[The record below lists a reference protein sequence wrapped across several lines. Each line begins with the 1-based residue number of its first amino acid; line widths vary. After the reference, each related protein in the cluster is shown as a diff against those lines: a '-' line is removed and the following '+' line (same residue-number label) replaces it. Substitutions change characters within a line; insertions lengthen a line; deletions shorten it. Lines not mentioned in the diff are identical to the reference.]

1 MNAAPAA
8 ALVNGFTA
16 GRLETGRLSG
26 SARGCMVH
34 NTPEYPADS
43 PWLDKLLGRLPSA
56 RVAVFGDLCLDAY
69 WVLVDNP
76 GETSLETGIP
86 ARRVATQRYSP
97 GGAGNVAANLAALG
111 VGHIEVIGQIG
122 ADLFGDEL
130 VRQFALR
137 GLSTSG
143 VMRGPAGWQT
153 LVYAKPCEGAV
164 ELNRFDFGTGNRFT
178 AGTWQSLLSRLEKA
192 AQHCPVVVI
201 NQQVPTGWAAEIVP
215 ELNALIARHPRTC
228 FIVDSRDQAGAFPA
242 VALKLNTREAALLLG
257 EPAVDLTTDDALPLA
272 VTLAGHQH
280 HPVLVTRGEH
290 GLALATSEGQYDV
303 PGIELP
309 GAADPVGAG
318 DAALAA
324 FAAALAVGAAPLEAA
339 MLANHAAAI
348 TTRQLQTTGTATPA
362 QLRAVGPAPDY
373 VHRPRLAAQPR
384 LAQYQPGTNIE
395 IVTHRRPAAGRI
407 RHAIF
412 DHDGTI
418 STLRQGW
425 EAIMEPMMLKA
436 ILGPRV
442 KDCDDATLARLTA
455 TVRAFIDRTTGIQT
469 LAQMKGLVDLVREHG
484 YVAPADI
491 LDEHGYKA
499 IFNEELLTMVH
510 ARQAQLTRG
519 DLAPADWQIKN
530 ALPLLERLQVAG
542 VKLYLASGT
551 DEADVI
557 AEARALGY
565 AHLFAGIH
573 GSVGD
578 LNIEAKRVVLERIIR
593 EGGLGGA
600 ELVVFGDGPV
610 EIREGRRRGAFT
622 VGIASDEIRR
632 HGLDLRKRTRL
643 IRAGADIVVPDFSQL
658 DALWSYLNLPVT

>member
-8 ALVNGFTA
+8 VHVNGFTA
-16 GRLETGRLSG
+16 GRLEPGR
-26 SARGCMVH
+26 
-34 NTPEYPADS
+34 PAGFAGGRMAQIPDFSSDS
-43 PWLDKLLGRLPSA
+43 PWLGRLLERLPSA

-69 WVLVDNP
+69 WLLADAA
-76 GETSLETGIP
+76 GETSLETGLP
-86 ARRVATQRYSP
+86 ARRVVAQRYSP

-111 VGHIEVIGQIG
+111 VGRIEVIGQIG

-137 GLSTSG
+137 GLPTSS
-143 VMRGPAGWQT
+143 VLRGPPGWQT
-153 LVYAKPCEGAV
+153 LVYAKPCQGSL
-164 ELNRFDFGTGNRFT
+164 ELNRLDFGGGNQFS
-178 AGTWQSLLSRLEKA
+178 AGTLQPLLGHLEKA
-192 AQHCPVVVI
+192 AESCPVVVI
-201 NQQVPTGWAAEIVP
+201 NQQVSAGWADEMVLA
-215 ELNALIARHPRTC
+215 LNALIARHPRTL
-228 FIVDSRDQAGAFPA
+228 FIVDSRDHAGAIPA
-242 VALKLNTREAALLLG
+242 AALKLNIREAALLLG
-257 EPAVDLTTDDALPLA
+257 EPTAALTTDDALRLA
-272 VTLAGHQH
+272 ATLAQRRQKL
-280 HPVLVTRGEH
+280 VLVTRGEH
-290 GLALATSEGQYDV
+290 GLVLATPTEEFDV

-324 FAAALAVGAAPLEAA
+324 FAAVMSVGVLPFEAA

-362 QLRAVGPAPDY
+362 QLSAVGPAPDY
-373 VHRPRLAAQPR
+373 VFRPRLAVQPR
-384 LAQYQPGTNIE
+384 LGRHQPGTNIE
-395 IVTHRRPAAGRI
+395 VVTGRRPSTGRI

-436 ILGPRV
+436 ILGPRAT
-442 KDCDDATLARLTA
+442 DCDDATLARLTG

-469 LAQMKGLVDLVREHG
+469 LAQMKGLVDLVRESG
-484 YVAPADI
+484 FVAPADL
-491 LDEHGYKA
+491 LDEKGYKA
-499 IFNEELLTMVH
+499 IFNEELLELVH
-510 ARQAQLTRG
+510 ARQAQLACG
-519 DLAPADWQIKN
+519 DLTPADWQIKN
-530 ALPLLERLQVAG
+530 ALPFLERLHAAG

-551 DEADVI
+551 DEDDVI
-557 AEARALGY
+557 AEARAMGY
-565 AHLFAGIH
+565 ARLFTGGIH

-578 LNIEAKRVVLERIIR
+578 LKVEAKRVVLERIIR
-593 EGGLGGA
+593 VGALGGD
-600 ELVVFGDGPV
+600 ELIVFGDGPV

-622 VGIASDEIRR
+622 VGVASDEIRR

-658 DALWSYLNLPVT
+658 EALWAYLNLKVT